1 MTTPLERY
9 ADLMAEG
16 DPTVSHLID
25 RLDSRLRP
33 QPAPPEVRA
42 ALDQALRERIEASR
56 KPAILSRRAAL
67 KAGAAGIAALLTLSH
82 TTPAIAAE
90 LAHLAGDGP
99 MTGPRLAGIL
109 RTERI
114 RWNALLTQVGADRM
128 EISGVEGEWSVKQL
142 VAHLTW
148 YEQAI
153 LDGARQVAATGKFTR
168 PRDRGPYMGLTMD
181 ELNDCIAAE
190 SRERPLA
197 DVLAEAD
204 QAFDQLLTL
213 IAAVPQDVLNDPH
226 ILGLPDD
233 LVPWM
238 GVANNSYSH
247 YRQHEDSLRAW
258 LDRQARPTGEGQGD
272 REAEH

>member
-1 MTTPLERY
+1 MTNPPERY
-9 ADLMAEG
+9 SDLTG
-16 DPTVSHLID
+16 DDDPAVSQLIN
-25 RLDSRLRP
+25 RLDSGLRS
-33 QPAPPEVRA
+33 QPAPPEVHA

-56 KPAILSRRAAL
+56 KLAILSRRAAL

-90 LAHLAGDGP
+90 LAHLAGESP

-114 RWNALLTQVGADRM
+114 RWNALLAQVGADRM
-128 EISGVEGEWSVKQL
+128 EVPGIEGEWSVKQL

-153 LDGARQVAATGKFTR
+153 VDGARQVVTTGTFTR
-168 PRDRGPYMGLTMD
+168 PRDRGPYAGLSMD
-181 ELNDCIAAE
+181 ELNDRIAAE
-190 SRERPLA
+190 SRERPLT
-197 DVLAEAD
+197 DVLTEAD
-204 QAFDQLLTL
+204 RVFDQLTRL
-213 IAAVPQDVLNDPH
+213 IEAVPQDLLNDPH

-233 LVPWM
+233 LLPWM

-258 LDRQARPTGEGQGD
+258 LDRQARPTGEGQED
-272 REAEH
+272 RDAKQ